1 MTNIEPGMCDT
12 EFSNVRFGGDEAQ
25 AAAVYQGMQPLS
37 AEDVAEAIFWVAT
50 RPPHV
55 NVNQLEL
62 MPVSQAWSGFSVHR
76 EDGAGG

>member
-1 MTNIEPGMCDT
+1 M
-12 EFSNVRFGGDEAQ
+12 RFGGDEVQ

-37 AEDVAEAIFWVAT
+37 AEDVAEVILWVAM